1 MMKLLA
7 GLGLVIL
14 VLVLLALLL
23 PFIIDLN
30 KYQDQYR
37 PIIEDALNRKV
48 SLKDIRLTIFP
59 RIGARIAEFS
69 VLDDPA
75 FGSNSFASLTS
86 LDIGVKLMPL
96 LSGRVEVEEITLR
109 DPAITVIKNRD
120 GALNVSTIGKK
131 GPAEPKATTRVL
143 THPPEG
149 PLRILA
155 LLAVDRVSLTGG
167 KVTYRDLSAE
177 KPAEYTLQDLTVR
190 LSSVGLGQTPNL
202 HVSTLV
208 QPMNVPLTIDGGFGP
223 LKETTDIEA
232 ATATVS
238 LGNTQFVLTGR
249 SVSGRTS
256 INVASPVINTADLPV
271 ALPLNKPIEIK
282 NLQISAELHDQQA
295 QVSNLAFDL
304 LNGQI
309 KAQGGLT
316 LGTEAPPF
324 DAHVAVQ
331 GLHLGPALEAVG
343 ADVLSISGSA
353 AADLAVRGR
362 GFSMS
367 DLTKALEGVGHVA
380 VKDGK
385 LEGVNLLQGVAAL
398 LKVTG
403 ITTDDVKATVF
414 STIEGDVV
422 IKQGVITVQRL
433 LVESHD
439 FQAAVAGTVGFDQTF
454 NLKATLNL
462 SEALSQKIAAASP
475 AAKFAMAG
483 GRMTVPLLITGTA
496 QAPVYGLDTK
506 AIGAKVQAQVKEKV
520 KETVQE
526 MLKSG
531 SAEEAI
537 QKGQE
542 ALKKLFGQ

>member
-1 MMKLLA
+1 MMKVLA
-7 GLGLVIL
+7 GLGVVIL

-30 KYQDQYR
+30 TYQDQYR
-37 PIIEDALNRKV
+37 PIIEDALNRKI

-59 RIGARIAEFS
+59 QLGARIAEFS

-86 LDIGVKLMPL
+86 LDIGVKFLPL

-109 DPAITVIKNRD
+109 DPVITVIKNRD

-131 GPAEPKATTRVL
+131 GPAEPKAVTRVP

-202 HVSTLV
+202 YVSMLV
-208 QPMNVPLTIDGGFGP
+208 QPMNVPLTIDGRFGP

-232 ATATVS
+232 AAATVS

-256 INVASPVINTADLPV
+256 VNVASPAINTADLPV
-271 ALPLNKPIEIK
+271 ALPLSKPIEIK
-282 NLQISAELHDQQA
+282 NLHISAELHDQQA

-304 LNGQI
+304 LNGQV
-309 KAQGGLT
+309 KARAGLT
-316 LGTEAPPF
+316 LGAEAPPF

-331 GLHLGPALEAVG
+331 GLQLGPALEAVG

-362 GFSMS
+362 GFSMPNF
-367 DLTKALEGVGHVA
+367 TKALEGVGHVA

-385 LEGVNLLQGVAAL
+385 LEGVNLLQEVASL
-398 LKVTG
+398 LKVAG
-403 ITTDDVKATVF
+403 ITTDNVKATVF
-414 STIEGDVV
+414 STIEGVVV

-475 AAKFAMAG
+475 AAKLAMAG

-506 AIGAKVQAQVKEKV
+506 AIGAKVQEQVKEKV

-526 MLKSG
+526 MLKSK
-531 SAEEAI
+531 SAEEAV